1 MPVPKKKTSQRRR
14 DQRRSQQKLSVDV
27 ASFCPQCKS
36 PKLPHRACTK
46 CCTYKGREVIVLE
59 AD

>member
-27 ASFCPQCKS
+27 ASVCPQCKS
-36 PKLPHRACTK
+36 PKLTHRACTK
-46 CCTYKGREVIVLE
+46 CGTCKGREVIVLE